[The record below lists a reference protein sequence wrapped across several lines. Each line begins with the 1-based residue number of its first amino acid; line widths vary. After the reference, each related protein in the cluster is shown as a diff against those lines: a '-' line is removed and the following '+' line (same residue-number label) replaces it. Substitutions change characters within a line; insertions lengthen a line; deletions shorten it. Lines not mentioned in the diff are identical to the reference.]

1 MDGEFAK
8 SVMDLVENYGD
19 IEDRLSCGQ
28 SAVTFD
34 VTSHAVDDVCH
45 GFSRV
50 RVIGVIVDDGL
61 RINGPIRTKWEES
74 LVPMDVTREIQIDTI
89 LE

>member
-1 MDGEFAK
+1 MTCEGIAISITSSAHIRSFEWDKKAINMLRSSRRVRK
-8 SVMDLVENYGD
+8 QV
-19 IEDRLSCGQ
+19 IRRLL
-28 SAVTFD
+28 T
-34 VTSHAVDDVCH
+34 VCH

-74 LVPMDVTREIQIDTI
+74 LVPMDVTIKRS
-89 LE
+89 